1 MGGAWHG
8 LVCTKTSAEHP
19 AISKSITKP
28 RLKPAL
34 ASLCPNSP
42 SQKLPTHFPSTSG
55 TNTNWPDVRI
65 SPRVFSFK
73 GVSDP
78 ELSHIAPLVGE
89 SPRLLCL
96 RRWQSTCAWGWAVCW
111 RCFDFL
117 DWSTETFRL
126 LFAPGPAACF
136 DASLTQTFSTPPK
149 EQI

>member
-1 MGGAWHG
+1 MGGALHG
-8 LVCTKTSAEHP
+8 LVYTKTSAEHP

-42 SQKLPTHFPSTSG
+42 IPKVTDTFPFHSG
-55 TNTNWPDVRI
+55 TNTNWPGVRI

-78 ELSHIAPLVGE
+78 ELSHIAPLVGD

-96 RRWQSTCAWGWAVCW
+96 RRWQSTCARGRAVCW

-117 DWSTETFRL
+117 DRSTETFRL
-126 LFAPGPAACF
+126 LFAPSPATCF
-136 DASLTQTFSTPPK
+136 DVPLTQTF
-149 EQI
+149 